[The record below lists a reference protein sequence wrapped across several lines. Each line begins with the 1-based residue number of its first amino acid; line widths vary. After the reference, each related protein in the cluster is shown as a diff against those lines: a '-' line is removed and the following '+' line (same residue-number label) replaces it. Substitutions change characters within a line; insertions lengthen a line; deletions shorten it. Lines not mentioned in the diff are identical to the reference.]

1 MGLFD
6 FFSSKKG
13 GDAALKKHAPR
24 VADKRAQA
32 PDRWDSIQALGKVV
46 ADARSSKDADAPE
59 TARRAV
65 EALLPRFGFYV
76 DPSITDQDEKE
87 EVARHVVVAGE
98 SAIEPVLGLL
108 RRSESLGWPLRLLER
123 LVPAERVVGE
133 LLELL
138 GTMDTEYER
147 DPTRKHQ
154 VLQALE
160 DRRDP
165 RIVEG
170 VRRFVED
177 VNETARFHAIGAV
190 LGQENA
196 ELARDALAKALVKED
211 SVRARARIV
220 EAFAEHRWSVGADRA
235 AIEKA
240 LPAGFALDKDGVPKK
255 R

>member
-6 FFSSKKG
+6 FFSGKKG
-13 GDAALKKHAPR
+13 SDGALKKHAAR

-32 PDRWDSIQALGKVV
+32 PDRWDAIQALGKLIGESRKSG
-46 ADARSSKDADAPE
+46 DDGPE

-65 EALLPRFGFYV
+65 EALLARFSFYV

-87 EVARHVVVAGE
+87 EAARYVVDAGE
-98 SAIEPVLGLL
+98 NAIAPVIALL
-108 RRSESLGWPLRLLER
+108 RRSDSIGWGLKLLER
-123 LVPAERVVGE
+123 LLPADRVVGE

-138 GTMDTEYER
+138 ATMDTEYER
-147 DPTRKHQ
+147 DPMRKQQ
-154 VLQALE
+154 VLQTLE
-160 DRRDP
+160 DRRDE

-170 VRRFVED
+170 VKRFLED

-190 LGQENA
+190 FGQENA
-196 ELARDALAKALVKED
+196 QAARDDLTRALAKED
-211 SVRARARIV
+211 SVRGRARIL
-220 EAFAEHRWSVGADRA
+220 EGFAERRWSVGGERA

-240 LPAGFALDKDGVPKK
+240 LPAGFSLDKDGVPKK